1 MPVKGVI
8 DDINWLPIQNV
19 YQTTYLMSQ
28 YKVRYNK
35 IIEVIM
41 KLYFS
46 ILDIHFKNINIDNIT
61 NFNFEIIFKQIKNDV
76 DLGNYNIPENYEKKY
91 ISNKVIKKS
100 YESIISEHY
109 LYQIW
114 LYYNHVVR
122 YNNDVNIT
130 DKEREEYS
138 KTNNIDMNNNEISV
152 KKKIEKFQINY
163 LIHK

>member
-8 DDINWLPIQNV
+8 DDIRWLPIQSV
-19 YQTTYLMSQ
+19 YQTTYVMKEYSI
-28 YKVRYNK
+28 RYNK

-46 ILDIHFKNINIDNIT
+46 ILDIHFKNINIQNVT
-61 NFNFEIIFKQIKNDV
+61 NFDFELIYQQIKNDV
-76 DLGNYNIPENYEKKY
+76 DLGNYNIPENYQKKY
-91 ISNKVIKKS
+91 ISNKAIKKS
-100 YESIISEHY
+100 YKSIISEDY

-152 KKKIEKFQINY
+152 KKNRRNFK
-163 LIHK
+163 